1 MEEKT
6 YEELL
11 DLHKEITAKLEVLA
25 EEDLENPDE
34 IQEQINELQKRYLDL
49 CKRKDDKEQET
60 KELFEKLDT
69 LNPLLAEKRRT
80 LMQKQ
85 EEADDR
91 NRKIEDRKRKMEG
104 LDPATLE
111 KNSED
116 DENLVGQLIHILHA
130 KYTNTY
136 IINIT

>member
-49 CKRKDDKEQET
+49 CKRKDDMGGKE
-60 KELFEKLDT
+60 
-69 LNPLLAEKRRT
+69 
-80 LMQKQ
+80 
-85 EEADDR
+85 EEGPISPSSSCR
-91 NRKIEDRKRKMEG
+91 GCSSSKCSC
-104 LDPATLE
+104 T
-111 KNSED
+111 
-116 DENLVGQLIHILHA
+116 
-130 KYTNTY
+130 
-136 IINIT
+136 

>member
-11 DLHKEITAKLEVLA
+11 DLNKEITAKLEVLA

-34 IQEQINELQKRYLDL
+34 IQEQIKELEKRYLDL
-49 CKRKDDKEQET
+49 CKRKNDKEQET

-80 LMQKQ
+80 LMQKLQ
-85 EEADDR
+85 NDEEEAEDR
-91 NRKIEDRKRKMEG
+91 NRKIEDRKRKMDG
-104 LDPATLE
+104 SLDPATLAE
-111 KNSED
+111 NPED
-116 DENLVGQLIHILHA
+116 DANLVGQQIHILHA
-130 KYTNTY
+130 
-136 IINIT
+136 